1 MAAEPLPPHTRS
13 ARLTLISLLLIP
25 LLSLAVLWGL
35 IASITLG
42 NVIRYQ
48 HYNTVITAISPSV
61 TGLEQTLPVERAI
74 TLVWLG
80 SGRRSTIML
89 AELTAARHSTD
100 KYVPAVRSAVMSV
113 RGLLSPNAIAQMN
126 VFLEDL
132 AGLGRIR
139 AAVDSGAYDPVAA
152 FNAYSAIGNAEYEFF
167 HNSSPPADPDLSLM
181 TQAAIAEARAQD
193 FTGGAMASSRGR
205 RGGRPDVAART
216 GAVRADGGAAEP
228 GDRRHVL
235 AGQPGPDRGV
245 QAGLRLARIPEPPGH
260 REPDRGQPG

>member
-1 MAAEPLPPHTRS
+1 MAADPLPSRTRS
-13 ARLTLISLLLIP
+13 TRLTLISLLLIP

-48 HYNTVITAISPSV
+48 HYNTVITAIGPSV
-61 TGLEQTLPVERAI
+61 SALEQTLPVERAV

-80 SGRRSTIML
+80 SGRQSPLMQ
-89 AELTAARHSTD
+89 AELTATRRSTD

-113 RGLLSPNAIAQMN
+113 RGLLSAKAVAQMN

-139 AAVDSGAYDPVAA
+139 AAVDSGTYDSVAA

-167 HNSSPPADPDLSLM
+167 HISSPPADPDLSLM

-193 FTGGAMASSRGR
+193 FTGG
-205 RGGRPDVAART
+205 
-216 GAVRADGGAAEP
+216 
-228 GDRRHVL
+228 
-235 AGQPGPDRGV
+235 
-245 QAGLRLARIPEPPGH
+245 
-260 REPDRGQPG
+260 